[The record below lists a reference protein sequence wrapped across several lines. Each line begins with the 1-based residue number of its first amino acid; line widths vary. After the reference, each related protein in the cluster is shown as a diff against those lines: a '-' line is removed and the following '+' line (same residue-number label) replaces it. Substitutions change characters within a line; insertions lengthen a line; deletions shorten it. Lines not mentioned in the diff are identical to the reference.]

1 MESSLNQEEVLALS
15 TLNNEDFSISVCLTI
30 DLASRSDE
38 TTRTTLGCSGGD
50 SFFNRVK
57 QKQEPNGD
65 IQEKHADST
74 TVANN
79 KYSENSDIGKQ
90 QL

>member
-50 SFFNRVK
+50 SFFNRVNRNK
-57 QKQEPNGD
+57 
-65 IQEKHADST
+65 ST
-74 TVANN
+74 KETFRRNMQTV
-79 KYSENSDIGKQ
+79 Q
-90 QL
+90 Q

>member
-1 MESSLNQEEVLALS
+1 MEL
-15 TLNNEDFSISVCLTI
+15 DFSGVV
-30 DLASRSDE
+30 
-38 TTRTTLGCSGGD
+38 GD

-57 QKQEPNGD
+57 QKQEHEGD
-65 IQEKHADST
+65 IQEKHPDST
-74 TVANN
+74 TVTTN